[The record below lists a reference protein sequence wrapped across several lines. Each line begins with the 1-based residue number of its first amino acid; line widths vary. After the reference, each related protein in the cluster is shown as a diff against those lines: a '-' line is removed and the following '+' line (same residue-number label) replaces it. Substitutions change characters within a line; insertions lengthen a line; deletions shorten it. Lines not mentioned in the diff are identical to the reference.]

1 MVKNNNMNF
10 IYEQTISPNADYVN
24 DEKDIVN
31 FTVEIYQDKDC
42 IISVYAK
49 SNSAFFEPIQYE
61 VECGCQIAKSNV
73 NIDWATLSGN
83 PNPSENNQI
92 SIAYV
97 SFSENG
103 KVFDKR
109 KINFVS
115 KVVDIVEDSLSG
127 R

>member
-1 MVKNNNMNF
+1 MK
-10 IYEQTISPNADYVN
+10 SNAD
-24 DEKDIVN
+24 
-31 FTVEIYQDKDC
+31 
-42 IISVYAK
+42 
-49 SNSAFFEPIQYE
+49 
-61 VECGCQIAKSNV
+61 V
-73 NIDWATLSGN
+73 NIDWATVSGN
-83 PNPSENNQI
+83 PNPSENDQI
-92 SIAYV
+92 CVAYV